1 MSTISL
7 LESFEDAIQKK
18 AFDEQEDLPKETVQ
32 DLIKD
37 AMLCFEV
44 LGKTDLYSELKSI
57 LNEVNSN
64 V

>member
-7 LESFEDAIQKK
+7 LESFEDTIQKK
-18 AFDEQEDLPKETVQ
+18 ASDEQEETVQ

-44 LGKTDLYSELKSI
+44 LGKTDLYNELQSI
-57 LNEVNSN
+57 LNEVKNN